1 MPSFEG
7 NRGTKKLKETCH
19 IMKHFDD
26 WVYFISAEE
35 VNRCLVLR
43 GPEEQRK

>member
-19 IMKHFDD
+19 IMKHLDD

-43 GPEEQRK
+43 GTGEQRN

>member
-1 MPSFEG
+1 M
-7 NRGTKKLKETCH
+7 KETCH

-26 WVYFISAEE
+26 WVFFSSAEE

-43 GPEEQRK
+43 GTEEQRK

>member
-7 NRGTKKLKETCH
+7 TRGTKKMIETCH

-35 VNRCLVLR
+35 VNRCLFLR